1 MGNRGNREQGR
12 GNSEQGRERSALNAP
27 LLRMKRVRETVMAI
41 LACCAF
47 GAWGATKQETAF
59 LSVWTVHSQSPDNH
73 AAVIA
78 ACQRVMDT
86 SATLGEFL
94 PVVKT
99 LAGWH
104 LLASGKE
111 ADAIR
116 VLESVLTTDK
126 KPAPMARYADI
137 MARRWL
143 SRLDIRKVDAALK
156 SHYAAHVEYPSSLAP
171 ILSLPKPATPAKTD
185 RFGDGWIYRLSGFS
199 RLTDLKAQRYVLYS
213 KTLGT
218 SLSRLSDLPFTAY
231 SPQKSVTFLS
241 RKMTT
246 PLTIEIETVVN
257 GEKQKGVATEGN
269 LCNGVRFLKLASDF
283 QFVLFADSEC
293 DFWLV
298 STKR

>member
-1 MGNRGNREQGR
+1 MKNEERSMRPTLNPQ
-12 GNSEQGRERSALNAP
+12 RSALNA
-27 LLRMKRVRETVMAI
+27 LLARMKRVRETVMA
-41 LACCAF
+41 LAVCCAF

-104 LLASGKE
+104 LLAAGKE
-111 ADAIR
+111 ADAVR
-116 VLESVLTTDK
+116 VLESVLTADK

-156 SHYAAHVEYPSSLAP
+156 SHYADNVEYPVSLAP
-171 ILSLPKPATPAKTD
+171 ILSLPKPAAPAKTD
-185 RFGDGWIYRLSGFS
+185 RFGDTIIVSEEPLK
-199 RLTDLKAQRYVLYS
+199 DLNVES
-213 KTLGT
+213 
-218 SLSRLSDLPFTAY
+218 
-231 SPQKSVTFLS
+231 
-241 RKMTT
+241 
-246 PLTIEIETVVN
+246 
-257 GEKQKGVATEGN
+257 
-269 LCNGVRFLKLASDF
+269 
-283 QFVLFADSEC
+283 LFADDPEEDIDQILKELKEKSRRNKTE
-293 DFWLV
+293 
-298 STKR
+298 